1 MMNMNLLGIP
11 VVGVGSQPEEDEAL
25 NYLSMPKDMAT
36 YRPAILPESEDLQDY
51 PYVLTLLQKLQALLD
66 KRVAGAAGTDRFLT
80 LEGVRE
86 VEKKLL
92 GQILAEGEVSVLF
105 DTSDGGHIEIQ
116 ECGLPGVWWHRML
129 DENKVCQ
136 YETLEVGL
144 IPQLVRESTFDDAV
158 MDVPLPDAASL
169 PETVIN
175 APWLLAELQ
184 EQVQKQNFGHVINL
198 TLLPLTE
205 DDLSLLTQQLG
216 TGKTAILSRGY
227 GNCRITATHVED
239 VWWVQYYNSTDT
251 LILNTL
257 EVVEVPLVACASPED
272 LEDSA
277 ERLCEIREALQ

>member
-1 MMNMNLLGIP
+1 MMNMSLMGIP
-11 VVGVGSQPEEDEAL
+11 VVGLGSQPEEDEQL
-25 NYLSMPKDMAT
+25 NYLPMPKDMAT

-51 PYVLTLLQKLQALLD
+51 PYVLTLLQKLQKLLD
-66 KRVAGAAGTDRFLT
+66 KRVTSGTGTERFLT
-80 LEGVRE
+80 LEGVRA

-92 GQILAEGEVSVLF
+92 GQILSEGEVGILF
-105 DTSDGGHIEIQ
+105 DTADGGHIEIQ
-116 ECGLPGVWWHRML
+116 ETGLPGVWWHRML

-136 YETLEVGL
+136 YESLEVGM
-144 IPQLVRESTFDDAV
+144 IPQLVRDSTFDDAQQ
-158 MDVPLPDAASL
+158 DVPLPDAASL

-184 EQVQKQNFGHVINL
+184 EQVQKHNFGHVINL

-205 DDLSLLTQQLG
+205 DDLSLLTAQLG
-216 TGKTAILSRGY
+216 TGKAAILSRGY
-227 GNCRITATHVED
+227 GNCRVTATNVKD

-257 EVVEVPLVACASPED
+257 EVVEVPLAACASQED

-277 ERLCEIREALQ
+277 ERLREIRAALQ

>member
-1 MMNMNLLGIP
+1 MMNMQLMGIP
-11 VVGVGSQPEEDEAL
+11 VVGIGSQPVEDEEL
-25 NYLSMPKDMAT
+25 NYLPMPKDMAT

-66 KRVAGAAGTDRFLT
+66 KRVAGQSGTERFLT
-80 LEGVRE
+80 LEGVRST
-86 VEKKLL
+86 EKNLL
-92 GQILAEGEVSVLF
+92 GQILAEGEVSILF
-105 DTSDGGHIEIQ
+105 DTGDGGHIEIQ
-116 ECGLPGVWWHRML
+116 ETGLPGVWWHRML
-129 DENKVCQ
+129 DADKTCHYQ
-136 YETLEVGL
+136 TLEVGM
-144 IPQLVRESTFDDAV
+144 IPQLVRESTFDHAV
-158 MDVPLPDAASL
+158 MDVPMPDAASL

-184 EQVQKQNFGHVINL
+184 EQVQQQNFGHVINL

-205 DDLSLLTQQLG
+205 DDLSLLTTQLG
-216 TGKTAILSRGY
+216 TGKVAILSRGY
-227 GNCRITATHVED
+227 GNCRITATAVED

-277 ERLCEIREALQ
+277 ARLREIREALQ

>member
-1 MMNMNLLGIP
+1 MMNMPLMGIP
-11 VVGVGSQPEEDEAL
+11 VVGISSQPIEDEEL
-25 NYLSMPKDMAT
+25 NYLPMPKDMAT

-66 KRVAGAAGTDRFLT
+66 RRVAGQSGTERFLT
-80 LEGVRE
+80 LEGVQA

-92 GQILAEGEVSVLF
+92 GQILAEGEVSILF
-105 DTSDGGHIEIQ
+105 DTGDGGHIEIQ
-116 ECGLPGVWWHRML
+116 ETGLPGVWWHRML
-129 DENKVCQ
+129 DADKTCHYQ
-136 YETLEVGL
+136 TLEVGM

-158 MDVPLPDAASL
+158 MDVPMPDAASL

-184 EQVQKQNFGHVINL
+184 EQVQQQNFGHVINL

-205 DDLSLLTQQLG
+205 DDLSLLTTHLG
-216 TGKTAILSRGY
+216 TGKVAILSRGY
-227 GNCRITATHVED
+227 GNCRITATAVED

-277 ERLCEIREALQ
+277 ARLREIREALQ

>member
-1 MMNMNLLGIP
+1 MNMNLLGIP
-11 VVGVGSQPEEDEAL
+11 VVGVGSQPEEDETL

-36 YRPAILPESEDLQDY
+36 YRPAILPESEDLQAY
-51 PYVLTLLQKLQALLD
+51 PYVLTLLQTLQVLLD
-66 KRVAGAAGTDRFLT
+66 KRVAGASGTERFLT
-80 LEGVRE
+80 LEGVRD

-92 GQILAEGEVSVLF
+92 GQILAEGEVSILF
-105 DTSDGGHIEIQ
+105 DSDDGGHIEIQ
-116 ECGLPGVWWHRML
+116 ESGLPGVWWHRML
-129 DENKVCQ
+129 DANKVCH
-136 YETLEVGL
+136 YETLEVGM
-144 IPQLVRESTFDDAV
+144 IPQLVRESTFDFAR
-158 MDVPLPDAASL
+158 MDVAMPDAASL
-169 PETVIN
+169 PATVIN

-198 TLLPLTE
+198 TLLPLSD
-205 DDLSLLTQQLG
+205 DDLSLITQQLG
-216 TGKTAILSRGY
+216 IGKTAILSRGY

-277 ERLCEIREALQ
+277 ERLREIREALQ

>member
-1 MMNMNLLGIP
+1 MRNMNLMGIP
-11 VVGVGSQPEEDEAL
+11 VVGIGSQPTEDEEL

-51 PYVLTLLQKLQALLD
+51 PRVLNLLQQLQYLLNN
-66 KRVAGAAGTDRFLT
+66 RVAGAAGTERFLT
-80 LEGVRE
+80 LEGVQT
-86 VEKKLL
+86 VEKQLL
-92 GQILAEGEVSVLF
+92 AQILAEGEVGILF
-105 DTSDGGHIEIQ
+105 DTGDGGHIEIQ
-116 ECGLPGVWWHRML
+116 ESGLPGVWWHRML
-129 DENKVCQ
+129 DENKECQ

-144 IPQLVRESTFDDAV
+144 IPQLVREGTFDFAR

-169 PETVIN
+169 PETIIN

-198 TLLPLTE
+198 SLLPLSE
-205 DDLSLLTQQLG
+205 DDLGLITQQLG
-216 TGKTAILSRGY
+216 IGKTAILSRGY
-227 GNCRITATHVED
+227 GNCRITATHVEN

-277 ERLCEIREALQ
+277 ERLREIREALQ